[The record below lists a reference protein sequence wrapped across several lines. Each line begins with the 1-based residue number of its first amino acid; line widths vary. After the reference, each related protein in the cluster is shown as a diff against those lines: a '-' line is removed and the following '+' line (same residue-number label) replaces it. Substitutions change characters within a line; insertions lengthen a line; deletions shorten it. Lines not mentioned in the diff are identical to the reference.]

1 MIWGYPNDLGTIM
14 NHPYQNINPTDCG
27 WNKLWYGL
35 IVVKL
40 TIINPNYIVLKC
52 LEVITQYSYS
62 PDSSLSPHWGAPPC
76 GWGRAPDGNRR
87 RFLQVSPTWTYL
99 FGDIWRPLPYYVW
112 IYQSYSITINLM
124 WSDLDIYIYTKINP
138 IISNPSINIPR
149 GNWQSAETDD
159 CPCCI
164 PNREISR
171 HYGLLIAHIPNP
183 FQDPDNSAWQFW
195 GKFWWSVF
203 HVPKVNL
210 FMVVFRHWY
219 VCRWKIPLMSL
230 PMSLGKQ
237 DYRIIYI

>member
-124 WSDLDIYIYTKINP
+124 WSDLDIYIYKNQSNHIQSIYQYSKRELTKCWNWWLSMLYPKSWNITP
-138 IISNPSINIPR
+138 LWASNSTHTQPL
-149 GNWQSAETDD
+149 
-159 CPCCI
+159 
-164 PNREISR
+164 SR
-171 HYGLLIAHIPNP
+171 
-183 FQDPDNSAWQFW
+183 
-195 GKFWWSVF
+195 
-203 HVPKVNL
+203 
-210 FMVVFRHWY
+210 
-219 VCRWKIPLMSL
+219 SL
-230 PMSLGKQ
+230 QLCLAVLG
-237 DYRIIYI
+237 

>member
-124 WSDLDIYIYTKINP
+124 WSDLDIYIYIQKSIQSYP
-138 IISNPSINIPR
+138 IHLSIFQE
-149 GNWQSAETDD
+149 GTDKVLKLM
-159 CPCCI
+159 I
-164 PNREISR
+164 
-171 HYGLLIAHIPNP
+171 
-183 FQDPDNSAWQFW
+183 
-195 GKFWWSVF
+195 V
-203 HVPKVNL
+203 HVVSQIVKYHAIMG
-210 FMVVFRHWY
+210 F
-219 VCRWKIPLMSL
+219 
-230 PMSLGKQ
+230 
-237 DYRIIYI
+237 